1 MKSQR
6 HLYRRLR
13 LHYPSYVIVQVMTM
27 SVNLDDENDQKNFVR
42 KSQTIDSHDRM
53 RASHT

>member
-1 MKSQR
+1 
-6 HLYRRLR
+6 
-13 LHYPSYVIVQVMTM
+13 MTM